1 MCGDRETQ
9 KLSHKQTAQRGAR
22 KRIVVKVVIPEMKQ
36 WLHNTST
43 FVLEFAISRKH
54 PM

>member
-1 MCGDRETQ
+1 METERHRNYPT
-9 KLSHKQTAQRGAR
+9 SKQLQRGVR
-22 KRIVVKVVIPEMKQ
+22 KGIVVKVVIPEMKQ
-36 WLHNTST
+36 WLHNKST